1 MPPRVSYIM
10 KQFILN
16 ETPDAGGRIRIS
28 GEDYHYLVHVRRF
41 APGSVFTALLP
52 GGGQVRIR
60 VLAVDKRCLIGECG
74 ALPPAA
80 DIQPPAAP
88 SPGQGEFSAA
98 KTPLPPIYLFQA
110 LPKGVKMDLIVRQ
123 AAEGGVAGIIPFISD
138 HGMSRLA
145 PERAEERLARW
156 RRIIKE
162 ARQQSGS
169 GAATQIDAP
178 CDVDGLLARW
188 EELRSRRPR
197 AVGLLFHQD
206 PLEQGCFHGY
216 LDRDPDLAAAL
227 IGPEGGFSPEELT
240 RFKAAGFMPLVM
252 GDTVL
257 RVETAAVYATAAVR
271 IILWERMSWMLKT
284 PQ

>member
-1 MPPRVSYIM
+1 M

-16 ETPDAGGRIRIS
+16 ETPDPGGRIRIS

-74 ALPPAA
+74 ALPPSGEIPPSA
-80 DIQPPAAP
+80 DIQRPVQA
-88 SPGQGEFSAA
+88 EFRAA
-98 KTPLPPIYLFQA
+98 KAQLPPIYLFQA

-123 AAEGGVAGIIPFISD
+123 AAEGGVAGIVPFVSD
-138 HGMSRLA
+138 HGVSRLA

-169 GAATQIDAP
+169 EAATQIEAP
-178 CDVDGLLARW
+178 RDVDGLLARW

-206 PLEQGCFHGY
+206 TLEQGCFHGY

-257 RVETAAVYATAAVR
+257 RVETAAVYATAAIR

-284 PQ
+284 PR